1 MSGLWLQAKYIYIEE
16 TETET
21 RNLLNKSSLTLE
33 IIIIVIRGL
42 HCAVVCYV

>member
-16 TETET
+16 TKTET

-33 IIIIVIRGL
+33 IIVIRGL
-42 HCAVVCYV
+42 HCAVECYV